1 MIKFALVAATL
12 LVAPSFAAVAMTD
25 AECTNAWQTAD
36 VNKDGNLTEA
46 EAARYHAALRVADK
60 PVAGGNLTQA
70 QFLLHCKAGLFD
82 TTQAAVG
89 APLEGANSFTEGQAK
104 DRAIAQGMTN
114 VSAMTKDDKGVWRG
128 TADHGGKQVKV
139 GVDFKGNVVIVQ

>member
-1 MIKFALVAATL
+1 MSRIILLAAVL
-12 LVAPSFAAVAMTD
+12 LTAPSVTATAMTD
-25 AECTNAWQTAD
+25 AECARAWESAD

-60 PVAGGNLTQA
+60 PAVGGTLTQA
-70 QFLLHCKAGLFD
+70 NFLTHCKAGLF
-82 TTQAAVG
+82 TASQVATG

-104 DRAIAQGMTN
+104 DRVLAQGMTN

-128 TADHGGKQVKV
+128 TAQQGDKPVKV
-139 GVDFKGNVVIVQ
+139 GVDFKGNVVAQ